1 MRTRQRA
8 GVVRP
13 VKLFDGIVRYDA
25 TKRSFLAVAEPGN
38 LADALAT
45 PEWRSAMNDEH
56 AALLKN
62 ATWRLVP
69 PPIGHNIIG
78 CKWIYKIK
86 QKPDGTVDRYKA
98 RLVAQGFSQR
108 FGVDYADTFSPVVKP
123 TTVRIILALAVS
135 RNWSLR
141 QVDIQNAFLHGE
153 LHEEVYMHQP
163 PGFIDQKHPNFVCK
177 LQKSLYGLKQA
188 PRAWYSTLSQ
198 KVQSLGFQRSKAD
211 TSLFFLRRGRI
222 TIYMLIYVDDIIIA
236 SSCDRVTDRL
246 IAQLRDAFAVKD
258 LGPLTYFL
266 GVEVTA
272 TRDGLSLTQ
281 SKYAADLLLRLNM
294 HTCNSVPTPMSSTER
309 LSKESGTPLNA
320 DDTFKYRST
329 VGALQYLCLTR
340 PDLAFAVNKTCQ
352 FLQQPTDIHWAAVK
366 RVLRYIQGTLQLGI
380 SIRKSGSVELSA
392 YSDADWA
399 GCPDDRRS
407 TGGFAIYLGPNLVS
421 WSARKQPTV
430 SRSSTE
436 AEYKAIANATAEL
449 RWIQSLLTEIGVVQG
464 QAPTLWC
471 DNLGAI
477 FLTANPVFHARA
489 KHIEIDFHF
498 VREKVAAGELQV
510 RFISSADQI
519 ADIFTKALPRDAFV
533 RLKYDL
539 NLCSTGCDRGG
550 LLNQR
555 TEESRSRLAY
565 ATEQDPNGLVSNPG
579 VPSKA
584 YCNRITAKE
593 IGTS

>member
-1 MRTRQRA
+1 MRTRQCA

-25 TKRSFLAVAEPGN
+25 TKRSFLAVTEPGN
-38 LADALAT
+38 LADALAA

-69 PPIGHNIIG
+69 PTIGHNIVG

-123 TTVRIILALAVS
+123 TTVRIILALAIS

-177 LQKSLYGLKQA
+177 LQKSLYCLKQA

-294 HTCNSVPTPMSSTER
+294 HTCNSVPTPMSST
-309 LSKESGTPLNA
+309 
-320 DDTFKYRST
+320 
-329 VGALQYLCLTR
+329 
-340 PDLAFAVNKTCQ
+340 
-352 FLQQPTDIHWAAVK
+352 
-366 RVLRYIQGTLQLGI
+366 
-380 SIRKSGSVELSA
+380 
-392 YSDADWA
+392 
-399 GCPDDRRS
+399 
-407 TGGFAIYLGPNLVS
+407 
-421 WSARKQPTV
+421 
-430 SRSSTE
+430 
-436 AEYKAIANATAEL
+436 
-449 RWIQSLLTEIGVVQG
+449 
-464 QAPTLWC
+464 
-471 DNLGAI
+471 
-477 FLTANPVFHARA
+477 
-489 KHIEIDFHF
+489 
-498 VREKVAAGELQV
+498 
-510 RFISSADQI
+510 
-519 ADIFTKALPRDAFV
+519 
-533 RLKYDL
+533 
-539 NLCSTGCDRGG
+539 
-550 LLNQR
+550 
-555 TEESRSRLAY
+555 
-565 ATEQDPNGLVSNPG
+565 
-579 VPSKA
+579 
-584 YCNRITAKE
+584 
-593 IGTS
+593 